1 MKRNKLTIGALLFAM
16 NCFGQSDTLTYSV
29 SGKTQFEFNTKTNK
43 MINVIDK
50 ENYEDFTFKLTKNC
64 FVYIDLFDNV
74 SNDTLYLY
82 NRLVTVYVRNGEID
96 TFFVDSKDTRLQF
109 DGDYVEKV
117 IIHCPEVK

>member
-1 MKRNKLTIGALLFAM
+1 MKKNKLTIGALLLTM

-64 FVYIDLFDNV
+64 FVYVDLFDNV
-74 SNDTLYLY
+74 SGDTLYLY
-82 NRLVTVYVRNGEID
+82 SRLVTVYVRNGEID
-96 TFFVDSKDTRLQF
+96 TFFVDSRDTRLQF
-109 DGDYVEKV
+109 DGDYVKEV
-117 IIHCPEVK
+117 IIHCPKAK